1 MDLLA
6 IVAEV
11 FMIIILGWTAVERA
25 RVHRRWHALRRA
37 LSTDVAA
44 ARSTDWCMAVATVAG
59 CVG

>member
-11 FMIIILGWTAVERA
+11 FMIIILIWSAVERA
-25 RVHRRWHALRRA
+25 RVHRHWHALRE
-37 LSTDVAA
+37 LSSNAA
-44 ARSTDWCMAVATVAG
+44 ARSSDWCMAVATVAG